1 MIISTNLVPRGFD
14 AITIWPFILIRPG
27 RESAG
32 LIAHESVHYRD
43 MAWLTPLW
51 WLWYLCN
58 TQFRVDAE
66 VTAYR
71 VSMAHGMTLD
81 EAAHWLCKYDEG
93 MSLGRAK
100 DMLS

>member
-1 MIISTNLVPRGFD
+1 VIISTNLVPRGFD

-27 RESAG
+27 KESAG
-32 LIAHESVHYRD
+32 LLAHEGVHYRD

-58 TQFRVDAE
+58 TQFRVEAE

-71 VSMAHGMTLD
+71 VSMAHGMSLG
-81 EAAHWLCKYDEG
+81 EAAGWLCKYDKTLTPEKA
-93 MSLGRAK
+93 MELLA
-100 DMLS
+100 